1 MIFVNRAEAGTI
13 LAAKLRKYREEN
25 AVVMAIPR
33 GGVPVAFEIAKSL
46 GLPMDLALIKKIG
59 HPNNKEYAIGATS
72 LTDYFIVPFEKVSQE
87 YVTAEVQKI
96 RKRLNEMHSKFMGS
110 KPVRDLQGKTVI
122 VVDDGVATGNTLMAT
137 LQVLRK
143 GNPFKIVVAVPVAS
157 TNAVRKL
164 KPEADELICI
174 SEPEEFYG
182 VGAFYKDFDQVTDEE
197 VMDYFRLLQ
206 SVPE

>member
-1 MIFVNRAEAGTI
+1 MIFANRAEAGTI
-13 LAAKLRKYREEN
+13 LAAKLWKYREEN

-96 RKRLNEMHSKFMGS
+96 RKRLNEMHSKFMGG

-122 VVDDGVATGNTLMAT
+122 VVDDGIATGNTLMAT

-157 TNAVRKL
+157 SNAVRKL
-164 KPEADELICI
+164 KPAADELICI

>member
-1 MIFVNRAEAGTI
+1 MIFANRAEAGTI
-13 LAAKLRKYREEN
+13 LAAKLWKYREEN

>member
-1 MIFVNRAEAGTI
+1 MIFANRAEAGTI
-13 LAAKLRKYREEN
+13 LAAKLWKYREEN

-110 KPVRDLQGKTVI
+110 KPVRDLKGKTVI

>member
-1 MIFVNRAEAGTI
+1 MIFANRAEAGTI
-13 LAAKLRKYREEN
+13 LAAKLWKYREEN

-122 VVDDGVATGNTLMAT
+122 VVDDGIATGNTLMAT